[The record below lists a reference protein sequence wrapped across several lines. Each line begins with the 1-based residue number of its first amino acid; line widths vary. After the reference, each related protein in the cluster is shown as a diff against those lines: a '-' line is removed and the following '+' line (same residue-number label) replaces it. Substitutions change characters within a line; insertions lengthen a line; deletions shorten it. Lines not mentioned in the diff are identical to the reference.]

1 MRRLIAI
8 SLLTVPFCI
17 QGQGARIDYE
27 GVVDTTQVPKYRI
40 GDTIKGSLFID
51 MLLAPPDLFPDNPES
66 GSYSRFLELGQPDWV
81 TGHNPR
87 GAGNAYDRVL
97 TRNQDGGYDSYTVG
111 DLRNLGKPS
120 FRSLE
125 LLVGGLE
132 FMSSDRI
139 DQALSVT
146 DEDRPGVFH
155 GYLEWGW
162 DKTRRWVG
170 FALKSFEV
178 TPGRCVAS

>member
-8 SLLTVPFCI
+8 SLLIVPFCAH
-17 QGQGARIDYE
+17 GQVVRVDYE
-27 GVVDTTQVPKYRI
+27 GVVDSTQVPKYRI
-40 GDTIKGSLFID
+40 GDTIKGSLLID
-51 MLLAPPDLFPDNPES
+51 MLLAPPDLFPANPES
-66 GSYSRFLELGQPDWV
+66 GSYSRFLELRQPDWV
-81 TGHNPR
+81 RGHNPR
-87 GAGNAYDRVL
+87 GAGNAYDRIL
-97 TRNQDGGYDSYTVG
+97 TRNQPGDDSYTVG
-111 DLRNLGKPS
+111 DLRDLGKPS

-132 FMSSDRI
+132 FMSSDAI

-162 DKTRRWVG
+162 DKTRRLVG
-170 FALKSFEV
+170 FALKSFKV
-178 TPGRCVAS
+178 TPGRCMAG